1 MGFLD
6 DIRLKLAER
15 MRKSSA
21 SAERQQVPVGLNDA
35 KTCAILYRADDAE
48 QDELV
53 KKYVKYLRDYK
64 LTVKALGYFDL
75 PKMPDGVNPKL
86 EYDYFTKK
94 DLNLLLQPGGKIVA
108 NFIEEPYDILI
119 DTSITAFFPF
129 KHIVSL
135 SQAKFKVGR
144 KELDYSDCFDLMIKV
159 EEGKDLRYLLR
170 NIDHYLNI
178 INKG

>member
-1 MGFLD
+1 MA
-6 DIRLKLAER
+6 IRSAAVKER
-15 MRKSSA
+15 KK
-21 SAERQQVPVGLNDA
+21 VPVGLSAA
-35 KTCAILYRADDAE
+35 KTCALLYRADQQE
-48 QDELV
+48 EEELV

-64 LTVKALGYFDL
+64 LTVKTLGYFDL
-75 PKMPDGVNPKL
+75 PKMPEGVNPKL

-94 DLNLLLQPGGKIVA
+94 DLNLLLQPTGKVVA

-129 KHIVSL
+129 KYIVSN

-144 KELDYSDCFDLMIKV
+144 QELEYSSSFDLMIKV

-170 NIDHYLNI
+170 YIDHYLNV
-178 INKG
+178 INKA